1 MTGKLLVVVEG
12 GQIIDAKLIAPEA
25 CVIDPASRI
34 DVETLIREFVP
45 EEILPALHRTIVARL
60 GECPVITAAGD
71 PEAPKGIPG
80 GGGEGGVAPATLP
93 LLESGTPRTL
103 AGVPEIG
110 GKRCPGPI
118 SNRAGPVM
126 AP

>member
-80 GGGEGGVAPATLP
+80 GGGEGGVAPASLP
-93 LLESGTPRTL
+93 HL
-103 AGVPEIG
+103 
-110 GKRCPGPI
+110 KF
-118 SNRAGPVM
+118 
-126 AP
+126 

>member
-60 GECPVITAAGD
+60 GEFLVITGAGD
-71 PEAPKGIPG
+71 LGGHEAVSG
-80 GGGEGGVAPATLP
+80 GGGEGGFAPASLP
-93 LLESGTPRTL
+93 LL
-103 AGVPEIG
+103 
-110 GKRCPGPI
+110 KC
-118 SNRAGPVM
+118 
-126 AP
+126 